1 MTDDVSFRE
10 HFEELLKAAW
20 KLEDERWTAHEKF
33 HAVGQKAL
41 DAMIESIYLRLEQ
54 MNKFREDVVTDRAEF
69 VRMDIYNAAYTVLQH
84 KMEAEIEASRQR
96 ITEVEKFRSNLEG
109 RFWMLGAALVALNA
123 GLSFLL
129 KFWIK

>member
-1 MTDDVSFRE
+1 MTDDIPFRE

-20 KLEDERWTAHEKF
+20 KLEDERWAAHEKL

-41 DAMIESIYLRLEQ
+41 DSMIESIYLRLEQ

-69 VRMDIYNAAYTVLQH
+69 VRTDIYSAAHTVLQH
-84 KMEAEIEASRQR
+84 KIEAEIETTRQR
-96 ITEVEKFRSNLEG
+96 ISEIEKFRSNLEG

-123 GLSFLL
+123 GLSVLL